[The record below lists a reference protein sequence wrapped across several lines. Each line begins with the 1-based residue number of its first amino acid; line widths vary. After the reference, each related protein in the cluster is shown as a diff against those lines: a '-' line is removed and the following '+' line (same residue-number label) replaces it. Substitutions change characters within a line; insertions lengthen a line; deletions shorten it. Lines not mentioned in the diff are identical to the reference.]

1 MWVINF
7 LICRVQE
14 TKDWGVQLYIW
25 DSYYTMSEAVA
36 KFFYT
41 SEKEMLQGEY
51 IGIVIE
57 KYIKK
62 VVNTKRK
69 KHEY

>member
-1 MWVINF
+1 
-7 LICRVQE
+7 
-14 TKDWGVQLYIW
+14 
-25 DSYYTMSEAVA
+25 MSEAVA